1 MNTDTIT
8 TLTDFVVTFLF
19 NLSTDRFVK
28 KKNSLHWFVDVTQ
41 TLLASLNKSVSQ
53 SMGEA
58 IKRKVNFEIKRAV
71 IVNPCQNHWLWPL

>member
-1 MNTDTIT
+1 M
-8 TLTDFVVTFLF
+8 
-19 NLSTDRFVK
+19 
-28 KKNSLHWFVDVTQ
+28 HWFVDVTQ

-71 IVNPCQNHWLWPL
+71 IVKPCHVKTIGFGPRDSLSVSVSFVSISDFPGKQIH